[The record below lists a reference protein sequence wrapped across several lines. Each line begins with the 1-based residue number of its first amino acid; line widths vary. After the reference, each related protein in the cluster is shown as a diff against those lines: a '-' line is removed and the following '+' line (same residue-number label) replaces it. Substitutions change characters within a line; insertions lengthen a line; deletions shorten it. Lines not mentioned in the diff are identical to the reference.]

1 MRTIPSTRQRVLS
14 EPALQ
19 ERSDASLS
27 FHIGRGRAHE
37 PADAPNVLALLS
49 ARRERPCRCTAE
61 QSDKVAPFLIELHSV
76 PSQGPIA
83 GYRIAR
89 DQSAAIRIRL
99 QPSRAAMFSPTLSSL
114 ACRAK
119 LPSPPAGPD
128 WIREIKH
135 DGLACHHVQTCT
147 DREQPTRKIVRRKQ
161 ITRTSRA
168 HSKKWHAAGC
178 YLPSK
183 WSGWT
188 VRKRP
193 KRATLPRSQEPLLIK

>member
-1 MRTIPSTRQRVLS
+1 
-14 EPALQ
+14 
-19 ERSDASLS
+19 
-27 FHIGRGRAHE
+27 
-37 PADAPNVLALLS
+37 
-49 ARRERPCRCTAE
+49 
-61 QSDKVAPFLIELHSV
+61 
-76 PSQGPIA
+76 
-83 GYRIAR
+83 
-89 DQSAAIRIRL
+89 
-99 QPSRAAMFSPTLSSL
+99 LSSL

-128 WIREIKH
+128 WIHEIKH

-161 ITRTSRA
+161 IARTSRA

-188 VRKRP
+188 VRKRGQRGRRFP
-193 KRATLPRSQEPLLIK
+193 DPRNLSCLSRQGCDCDKKAHEESAHAASHQNIVQRLTHGRPSVDEARCYRGQRVASLQ